1 MKKLLTAAAL
11 TLSLAAYAQADTAP
25 MLGGDSDAHGCK
37 ASAGQSYSFLRKK
50 CVQVFNVAQIKLTD
64 PNNDTLAI
72 YGIQSANK
80 ARVELFGADIAENTI
95 LRQTKRGYASA
106 DGKIRLQKSKRGWKL
121 HQAK

>member
-11 TLSLAAYAQADTAP
+11 TLSLAAYAHAESP
-25 MLGGDSDAHGCK
+25 MVGNDSDEHGCK

-64 PNNDTLAI
+64 PNNDTLAV

-80 ARVELFGADIAENTI
+80 ARVELFGAGIAENTI
-95 LRQTKRGYASA
+95 LRKTKGGYDSA